1 VIGKTVSLLGVEL
14 RHLRYFIAVAELKGF
29 SHASRQLY
37 VAQSAISQQIADL
50 EHELGVTLLSRNRR
64 QVALTEQ
71 GEVFLDE
78 ARKIIANSDRAIE
91 MVRRSARGEIGTLRI
106 GFFTNGVGEF
116 FSDLIRAF
124 RRRRPEVK
132 LTLFEMAAL
141 QQMEALAND
150 KIDVAFT
157 RPIDR
162 RFEELVEAEV
172 LFEEPIVAIL
182 PRGHPLAPGPVPLSS
197 LASEPFVLIDRDAWP
212 SLFDAIITLCS
223 QAGFSPRIVNVS
235 GRTPAVLTLVAAG
248 EGIALMT
255 AGVKRFLFTELVFCP
270 VVPTSSLAL
279 VIAWRTKNKSKIV
292 EDFLGLVR
300 ASRDQISNSGNAVR

>member
-1 VIGKTVSLLGVEL
+1 MEL

-50 EHELGVTLLSRNRR
+50 EHELGVALLSRNRR

-71 GEVFLDE
+71 GEVFLEE
-78 ARKIIANSDRAIE
+78 ARKIIAASDHAVE
-91 MVRRSARGEIGTLRI
+91 MARRSARGEIGTLRI

-116 FSDLIRAF
+116 FSNLIREF
-124 RRRRPEVK
+124 RRTHPEVK

-141 QQMEALAND
+141 QQMEALADD

-157 RPIDR
+157 RPVDR
-162 RFEELVEAEV
+162 RFEDQVEAET
-172 LFEEPIVAIL
+172 LFEEPIVAVL
-182 PRGHPLAPGPVPLSS
+182 PRGHPLAPGPVQLSS

-212 SLFDAIITLCS
+212 HLFDAIITLCS

-255 AGVKRFLFTELVFCP
+255 AGVKRFLFRELVFCP
-270 VVPTSSLAL
+270 VVPTSSLGL
-279 VIAWRTKNKSKIV
+279 VIAWKTRSKSKIV
-292 EDFLGLVR
+292 EEFLELVR
-300 ASRDQISNSGNAVR
+300 SSRDEIRRSRDSSSSVRSIQE

>member
-1 VIGKTVSLLGVEL
+1 LSDVEL

-29 SHASRQLY
+29 SQASRQLY

-50 EHELGVTLLSRNRR
+50 EHELGVALLLRNRR

-71 GEVFLDE
+71 GEVFLEE
-78 ARKIIANSDRAIE
+78 AKKIIAASDDAVE

-116 FSDLIRAF
+116 FSDLIREF
-124 RRRRPEVK
+124 RHRRPEVK
-132 LTLFEMAAL
+132 LLLFEMAAL
-141 QQMEALAND
+141 QQMESLAND

-162 RFEELVEAEV
+162 RFEDLVEAEV

-182 PRGHPLAPGPVPLSS
+182 PRGHPLAPGPVQLSS

-212 SLFDAIITLCS
+212 LLFDAIITLCS

-292 EDFLGLVR
+292 EEFLELVR
-300 ASRDQISNSGNAVR
+300 SKRDEIRQSGQRSM

>member
-1 VIGKTVSLLGVEL
+1 MEL

-37 VAQSAISQQIADL
+37 VAQSAISEQIADL
-50 EHELGVTLLSRNRR
+50 EHELGVALLSRSRR
-64 QVALTEQ
+64 QVTLTEQ
-71 GEVFLDE
+71 GEVFLEE
-78 ARKIIANSDRAIE
+78 AKRIIASADHAVE

-116 FSDLIRAF
+116 FSNLIREF
-124 RRRRPEVK
+124 RLRHPDVR

-157 RPIDR
+157 RPLDR
-162 RFEELVEAEV
+162 RFEDQLEAEV
-172 LFEEPIVAIL
+172 LFEEPIVAVL
-182 PRGHPLAPGPVPLSS
+182 PRGHPLTAGPVQLSA

-212 SLFDAIITLCS
+212 LLFDAIITLCS
-223 QAGFSPRIVNVS
+223 QAGFSPRIVNSS

-248 EGIALMT
+248 EGIGLMT
-255 AGVKRFLFTELVFCP
+255 AGVKRFLFKELVFCP
-270 VVPTSSLAL
+270 LTPTSSLAL
-279 VIAWRTKNKSKIV
+279 VIAWRAKNKSKIV
-292 EDFLGLVR
+292 EEFLDLVR
-300 ASRDQISNSGNAVR
+300 SRRNEIRQSGPGST